1 MATNVLG
8 GPLQS
13 CCMDPVTGFYRNGR
27 CDTGPGDHGLHVVC
41 ALMTDDF
48 LRFSKSRGNDLST
61 PVPQW
66 GFPGLKEGDRWC
78 LCATR
83 WKEALDAGMAPKVVL
98 EATHISMLEFAT
110 IEELQAHAVDAGEK

>member
-1 MATNVLG
+1 MASNVLG
-8 GPLQS
+8 TPLKS
-13 CCMDPVTGFYRNGR
+13 CCMDPVTGFYRNGK
-27 CDTGPGDHGLHVVC
+27 CDTGAEDHGLHLVC
-41 ALMTDDF
+41 VRLTEEF

-66 GFPGLKEGDRWC
+66 RFSGLKEGDHWC

-83 WKEALDAGMAPKVVL
+83 WTEARDAGMAPKVVL

-110 IEELQAHAVDAGEK
+110 LEELQAHAE

>member
-1 MATNVLG
+1 MASNVLG
-8 GPLQS
+8 TPLKS
-13 CCMDPVTGFYRNGR
+13 CCMDPVTGFYRNGK
-27 CDTGPGDHGLHVVC
+27 CDTGAEDHGLHLVC
-41 ALMTDDF
+41 VRLTEEF

-66 GFPGLKEGDRWC
+66 GFSGLKEGDHWC

-83 WKEALDAGMAPKVVL
+83 WTEARDAGMAPKVVL

-110 IEELQAHAVDAGEK
+110 LEELQAHAE

>member
-1 MATNVLG
+1 MESNVLG
-8 GPLQS
+8 TPLKS
-13 CCMDPVTGFYRNGR
+13 CCMDPVTGFYRNGK
-27 CDTGPGDHGLHVVC
+27 CDTGAEDHGLHLVC
-41 ALMTDDF
+41 VRLTEEF

-66 GFPGLKEGDRWC
+66 GFSGLKEGDHWC

-83 WKEALDAGMAPKVVL
+83 WTEARDAGMAPKVVL

-110 IEELQAHAVDAGEK
+110 LEELQAHAE

>member
-1 MATNVLG
+1 MASNVLG
-8 GPLQS
+8 TPLKS
-13 CCMDPVTGFYRNGR
+13 CCMDPVTGFYRNGK
-27 CDTGPGDHGLHVVC
+27 CDTGAEDHGLHLVC
-41 ALMTDDF
+41 VRLTEEF

-66 GFPGLKEGDRWC
+66 GFSGLKEGDHWC

-83 WKEALDAGMAPKVVL
+83 WTEARDAGMAPKVVL

-110 IEELQAHAVDAGEK
+110 LEELRAHAE

>member
-1 MATNVLG
+1 MASNVLG
-8 GPLQS
+8 TPLKS
-13 CCMDPVTGFYRNGR
+13 CCMDPVTGFYRNGK
-27 CDTGPGDHGLHVVC
+27 CDTGAEDHGLHLVC
-41 ALMTDDF
+41 VRLTEEF

-66 GFPGLKEGDRWC
+66 GFSGLKEGDHWC

-83 WKEALDAGMAPKVVL
+83 WTEARDAGMAPKVVL

-110 IEELQAHAVDAGEK
+110 LEELQAHSV

>member
-27 CDTGPGDHGLHVVC
+27 CDTGAGDHGVHVVC
-41 ALMTDDF
+41 AVMTDKF

-66 GFPGLKEGDRWC
+66 GFPGLKDGDRWC
-78 LCATR
+78 LCASR
-83 WKEALDAGMAPKVVL
+83 WKEALDAGMAPKVIL

-110 IEELQAHAVDAGEK
+110 IEELREHAVDNTDE

>member
-1 MATNVLG
+1 MASNVSG
-8 GPLQS
+8 TPLKS
-13 CCMDPVTGFYRNGR
+13 CCMDPVTGFYRNGK
-27 CDTGPGDHGLHVVC
+27 CDTGAEDHGLHLVC
-41 ALMTDDF
+41 VRLTEEF

-66 GFPGLKEGDRWC
+66 GFSGLKEGDHWC

-83 WKEALDAGMAPKVVL
+83 WTEARDAGMAPKVVL

-110 IEELQAHAVDAGEK
+110 LEELQAHAE